1 MAFAALA
8 WVREGVRVKVKVKAL
23 TLYDAQ
29 PKAVTSPTV
38 HRGVLT

>member
-8 WVREGVRVKVKVKAL
+8 WVREGVKVKAL

-29 PKAVTSPTV
+29 PKAVPSPSV
-38 HRGVLT
+38 HRGELT

>member
-8 WVREGVRVKVKVKAL
+8 WVREGIRVKVKAL

-29 PKAVTSPTV
+29 PKAVPSPSV
-38 HRGVLT
+38 HRGELT